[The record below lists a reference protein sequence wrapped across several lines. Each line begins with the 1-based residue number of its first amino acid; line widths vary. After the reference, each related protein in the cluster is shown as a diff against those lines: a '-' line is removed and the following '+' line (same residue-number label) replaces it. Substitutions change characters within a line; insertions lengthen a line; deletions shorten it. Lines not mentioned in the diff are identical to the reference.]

1 MSCVASRPLSG
12 MRILN
17 RRIGEHAATL
27 AARAAAKIT
36 RNRRVNVDF
45 MRLLSGKTNAARNGD
60 ATIFAQILQYLQ
72 HHRANSACQHCVWRP
87 RDDHCRQCRGYPV
100 ATHAHGTYL
109 DDQAI
114 ALRKHRGRWLVATI
128 SAGRQLVVCR
138 KYQSRRTPFGA
149 VLQTLVLCK
158 AHQCVRLWWE

>member
-1 MSCVASRPLSG
+1 M
-12 MRILN
+12 
-17 RRIGEHAATL
+17 
-27 AARAAAKIT
+27 
-36 RNRRVNVDF
+36 DF

-109 DDQAI
+109 DNQAI
-114 ALRKHRGRWLVATI
+114 TLRKHRGRWLVAII
-128 SAGRQLVVCR
+128 SGDDSSLFVDNTNHVERHLARVYKHLCSVKPINVFDCGGNNAMLDCSSGGAPDR
-138 KYQSRRTPFGA
+138 KLGFTNMMENLNL
-149 VLQTLVLCK
+149 LQM
-158 AHQCVRLWWE
+158 CVYTKY